1 MLIVYRVCGFAADL
15 ALAIY
20 IGLIMVIMSLFGVT
34 LTLPGVA
41 GIVLSV
47 GMAVD
52 ANVIIFERIKE
63 EINLGKSI
71 KTSIKNGFAKAL
83 SAILDGNIT
92 TLITCAVLL
101 WLGTGPIKALL
112 RLLCLVLFYLCL
124 QLSLLQE
131 LFLMRCWKLD

>member
-1 MLIVYRVCGFAADL
+1 
-15 ALAIY
+15 
-20 IGLIMVIMSLFGVT
+20 
-34 LTLPGVA
+34 
-41 GIVLSV
+41 
-47 GMAVD
+47 MAVD

-101 WLGTGPIKALL
+101 WLGTGPIKGFAQTLMLGIVLSMFTALVITRIILNALL
-112 RLLCLVLFYLCL
+112 EIGLKNL
-124 QLSLLQE
+124 
-131 LFLMRCWKLD
+131 RCMAESRR

>member
-1 MLIVYRVCGFAADL
+1 
-15 ALAIY
+15 
-20 IGLIMVIMSLFGVT
+20 
-34 LTLPGVA
+34 
-41 GIVLSV
+41 
-47 GMAVD
+47 MAVD

-112 RLLCLVLFYLCL
+112 RLLCLYCL
-124 QLSLLQE
+124 SMFTALVITRIILNALLE
-131 LFLMRCWKLD
+131 IGLKNPKMYGGK